1 MTDHKIF
8 ELGDVDL
15 QCGLRLRGARLAYQ
29 TYGEL
34 NPRRDN
40 VIVFP
45 TFFGSQHPANEPM
58 IGPGM
63 ALDPA
68 RYFIIIPNLFGNGLS
83 SSPSN
88 TPPPYGRARF
98 PTVTYYDNIQ
108 FQHRLVTEGLGIER
122 IALVCGFSMGAQ
134 QSFHWGALYPDM
146 VERIAPWCGSARTAR
161 HNFVFLEG
169 VKAALRADAAWQDGW
184 YERQPERGLRAMA
197 RVYAGWA
204 PSQAFYRERVYLD
217 LGHSSMEDYL
227 ITAWEGRYLQQDAN
241 NILAMVATWQAG
253 DISDNPLYQGDLK
266 QALGAIKAKA
276 FVMPSETDQYFP
288 PEDNRIEVSMMPNAE
303 LRVIPTIWGHTG
315 GGPGRNPVDT
325 AFIDTQLKELLAS

>member
-1 MTDHKIF
+1 M
-8 ELGDVDL
+8 
-15 QCGLRLRGARLAYQ
+15 
-29 TYGEL
+29 
-34 NPRRDN
+34 
-40 VIVFP
+40 IVFP
-45 TFFGSQHPANEPM
+45 TFFGSQHPSNEPM

-63 ALDPA
+63 ALDPT

-88 TPPPYGRARF
+88 TPSPYGKARF
-98 PTVTYYDNIQ
+98 PRVTYYDNIG
-108 FQHRLVTEGLGIER
+108 FQRRLVTEEFGIER

-134 QSFHWGALYPDM
+134 QSFHWGALCPDL
-146 VERIAPWCGSARTAR
+146 VERIAPWCGSARTSR

-169 VKAALRADAAWQDGW
+169 VKAALCADAAFRGGW
-184 YERQPERGLRAMA
+184 YDAPPEQGLRAMA

-204 PSQAFYRERVYLD
+204 PSQAFYREQVYLD
-217 LGHSSMEDYL
+217 LGHSSLEDYL
-227 ITAWEGRYLQQDAN
+227 ITSWEGRYLQNDAN

-253 DISDNPLYQGDLK
+253 DISDNPLYGGDFEK
-266 QALGAIKAKA
+266 ALGSIKARA

-315 GGPGRNPVDT
+315 GGRGAIPWTPRLST
-325 AFIDTQLKELLAS
+325 RS

>member
-1 MTDHKIF
+1 MNW
-8 ELGDVDL
+8 GDVDL
-15 QCGLRLRGARLAYQ
+15 QCGLRLRGARLVYQ

-34 NPRRDN
+34 NARKDN

-88 TPPPYGRARF
+88 TPAPYGRARF
-98 PTVTYYDNIQ
+98 PRVTYCDNIG
-108 FQHRLVTEGLGIER
+108 FQHRLVTEQFGIER

-134 QSFHWGALYPDM
+134 QTFHWGALYPDM
-146 VERIAPWCGSARTAR
+146 VERIAPWCGSAKTAR

-169 VKAALRADAAWQDGW
+169 VKAALCADDAWNNGW
-184 YERQPERGLRAMA
+184 YDTPPAKGLRAMS

-204 PSQAFYRERVYLD
+204 PSQAFYREKVYLD
-217 LGHSSMEDYL
+217 IGHSSLEDYPDH
-227 ITAWEGRYLQQDAN
+227 IVGRQIPAAGRQQHPGDGCH
-241 NILAMVATWQAG
+241 LAGWRHQRQPAV
-253 DISDNPLYQGDLK
+253 
-266 QALGAIKAKA
+266 
-276 FVMPSETDQYFP
+276 
-288 PEDNRIEVSMMPNAE
+288 RRR
-303 LRVIPTIWGHTG
+303 LRQ
-315 GGPGRNPVDT
+315 GPGIHQGESIRDALAYRPVFP
-325 AFIDTQLKELLAS
+325 A